1 MNSRASSEFSD
12 SQPPYLQPNHATNG
26 TYSPAP
32 ISPFSSPFPRQED
45 PYRSTGLTGRIDGK
59 TEDELFLE
67 FFTKFHPTLPIVD
80 NTLTPAHAFNAC
92 PLLYHTIL
100 LLATLATPNHSLTWA
115 LSQTVNSGAPQHA
128 LSPQKSV
135 HLVQAFL
142 LLATWPQTYPQGATI
157 NDQAWM
163 YVGVATHMAQCLG
176 LHRSFLSSEYSQS
189 QTEPNEGARREWV
202 RTWVGCFI
210 VGQFLSTALGVNPI
224 ISEDFTIQN
233 APALLSPTTSSS
245 YDPALSLLLDKLK
258 MARVGA
264 RITGLLSSCPNSSS
278 GLAEVGDNL
287 AIFRV
292 LQGDVQEV
300 EASLLNTDGS
310 HPPTQLW

>member
-1 MNSRASSEFSD
+1 
-12 SQPPYLQPNHATNG
+12 
-26 TYSPAP
+26 
-32 ISPFSSPFPRQED
+32 
-45 PYRSTGLTGRIDGK
+45 
-59 TEDELFLE
+59 
-67 FFTKFHPTLPIVD
+67 
-80 NTLTPAHAFNAC
+80 
-92 PLLYHTIL
+92 
-100 LLATLATPNHSLTWA
+100 
-115 LSQTVNSGAPQHA
+115 
-128 LSPQKSV
+128 
-135 HLVQAFL
+135 
-142 LLATWPQTYPQGATI
+142 
-157 NDQAWM
+157 M

-176 LHRSFLSSEYSQS
+176 LHRSFLSSEYSHN
-189 QTEPNEGARREWV
+189 QTEPNEGTRREWV

-210 VGQFLSTALGVNPI
+210 VCQLYALREVHLTSSLSTALGVNPI

-233 APALLSPTTSSS
+233 APALLSPTTSST

-310 HPPTQLW
+310 HPPTHLW